1 LAFIGGESVEGSAV
15 SRCGG
20 APPGREVL
28 SFAARLFHTDET
40 MPIGKAR
47 AGEDRYSSLN
57 GWLSCVPG
65 GLGVAIVLRYFARE
79 IAPWR
84 PNRKH
89 GP

>member
-1 LAFIGGESVEGSAV
+1 
-15 SRCGG
+15 
-20 APPGREVL
+20 
-28 SFAARLFHTDET
+28 

-47 AGEDRYSSLN
+47 AGEDRYSSLD
-57 GWLSCVPG
+57 GWLSRVPG